1 MDEYLKPGFD
11 PRSLKV
17 PQLRRILTENNVEFP
32 SHSKK
37 ALLVRLFEENV
48 GPKLRKLRKK
58 HAKALSNRNNEGVRT
73 RSSARTK
80 SGDSSDESSKKSR
93 KRRVSSANV
102 DDNEDHGKNE
112 DNEDAEGDVKMKE
125 ARPSSTR
132 TSNLKNKNKK
142 RKRIGDDSQNTPIT
156 EKVAKKSP
164 SKSPRKSLVIEKF
177 ESSESASES
186 ASSSFSNNREENS
199 PTDLSHL
206 KVSDAFAAQ
215 WKKAL
220 ENDEKVEFVKGEQG
234 GALPAEMKEDVAL
247 NSPLRISTPEL
258 PTHKLVDE
266 TEERVKKLE
275 KDVQPEVKEE
285 SPRLNVKRK
294 EPEINKKP
302 MRDQEL
308 EVKLE
313 EPEDKIQN
321 NEEPDVKEEEEE
333 EEADEPKN
341 PKEEPVEQITS
352 MPSFWK
358 RSFKFIGKSVYNLLV
373 FSLIVSPI
381 LYGLWYRESR
391 ISVGYCGQ
399 ELPPPSLPERLG
411 TLPFSLPTP
420 KCLPCPDHALCYP
433 RMQLKCKPEYALR
446 RNPLSLYGLLPLSD
460 ACIKDSERERLIGEV
475 VDKSLQFLRVKNAR
489 VACGECDDDVKCG
502 ILEDELYQIF
512 HESKAPWINDEE
524 FDELWIQAVA
534 DLKKEPEITW
544 RQVSTTDFLKN
555 FALFTRIFDTN
566 IDEFWQSSE
575 SEYRILRDSQNQ
587 NEADDIS
594 GQKGYF
600 PKAGNQT
607 GIFRSTSK
615 KYIGLR
621 CKFENEI
628 YRTCYRNRKL
638 IIPLVLGALFG
649 KFLLSVNRRLRQEKI
664 KVDKLTKKVVDRLK
678 NTKRTEDSETP
689 FLSTVQ
695 LRDVLLSDVVDLK
708 YKNRLWQ
715 KTSKRLEHNNT
726 NIKSS
731 LMEIHGEIMK
741 CWEWVGPLEDV
752 RDDKDTGNRTH

>member
-1 MDEYLKPGFD
+1 M
-11 PRSLKV
+11 
-17 PQLRRILTENNVEFP
+17 
-32 SHSKK
+32 
-37 ALLVRLFEENV
+37 LVRLFEENV
-48 GPKLRKLRKK
+48 GPRLPKLRKK
-58 HAKALSNRNNEGVRT
+58 HAKALSNINGKGVRT
-73 RSSARTK
+73 RSAAKTK
-80 SGDSSDESSKKSR
+80 SRDSSDDSSKKSR
-93 KRRVSSANV
+93 KRRVSSV
-102 DDNEDHGKNE
+102 SGDDNEGHNKNE
-112 DNEDAEGDVKMKE
+112 NNEDDEGDVNMDE
-125 ARPSSTR
+125 AKPSSSRGSTI
-132 TSNLKNKNKK
+132 KNKNKK
-142 RKRIGDDSQNTPIT
+142 RKRIGDDSQNTPII

-177 ESSESASES
+177 ESSESASDS
-186 ASSSFSNNREENS
+186 ASDSASLSSFSNKKEENS

-220 ENDEKVEFVKGEQG
+220 NNDEGAEFVKGEKPNVF
-234 GALPAEMKEDVAL
+234 PADVEGDVTFG
-247 NSPLRISTPEL
+247 SPLRISTPEL
-258 PTHKLVDE
+258 PTQKHVDE

-275 KDVQPEVKEE
+275 KEAQPQVNKE
-285 SPRLNVKRK
+285 SPKLNVEKKRELEVNERPAEK
-294 EPEINKKP
+294 QEP
-302 MRDQEL
+302 

-313 EPEDKIQN
+313 EPDIKLQEI
-321 NEEPDVKEEEEE
+321 EEPDVEEDEEEKEEEEE
-333 EEADEPKN
+333 STHAEEK
-341 PKEEPVEQITS
+341 PVEQIT
-352 MPSFWK
+352 PVPCFWK
-358 RSFKFIGKSVYNLLV
+358 RSFKFIGKAIYNLSIFSFIV
-373 FSLIVSPI
+373 FPI

-399 ELPPPSLPERLG
+399 ELPPPSLPEQLG
-411 TLPFSLPTP
+411 TLPFSLPKP
-420 KCLPCPDHALCYP
+420 NCLPCPDNALCYP
-433 RMQLKCKPEYALR
+433 RMQLKCRPEYALK
-446 RNPLSLYGLLPLSD
+446 RNPFSLYGLLPLSD
-460 ACIKDSERERLIGEV
+460 SCVKDSEREKLIGEV

-489 VACGECDDDVKCG
+489 VACGECSDDIKCG

-512 HESKAPWINDEE
+512 YESKAPWINDEE

-555 FALFTRIFDTN
+555 FEVFTRIFDTN
-566 IDEFWQSSE
+566 IVESWQSSE
-575 SEYRILRDSQNQ
+575 GEYRIHGDSQNQ
-587 NEADDIS
+587 TETDDIS
-594 GQKGYF
+594 RKERHF

-638 IIPLVLGALFG
+638 IIPLILGALLG
-649 KFLLSVNRRLRQEKI
+649 KFLLSINRKLSQEKA
-664 KVDKLTKKVVDRLK
+664 KVDKLTRKVVDRLK
-678 NTKRTEDSETP
+678 STKRSEESETP

-715 KTSKRLEHNNT
+715 KCSKKLEHNNT

-741 CWEWVGPLEDV
+741 CWEWIGPLEDV
-752 RDDKDTGNRTH
+752 RDDKDTGNQTH